1 MNDGSWFSLPCLC
14 GLTLTDTA
22 MRSSTGLCCRRNS
35 PPGIEVIDPLIQ
47 VRAVCPLSWD
57 QPVRDQQ
64 LLTNMRCYYI
74 SLQNIREEVHASNLL
89 CVHTYA
95 EGTCRPEV
103 RTSAGARPHAGV
115 ASAKFWCAPSSG
127 LLQFSL
133 VTLVSTFYS
142 NIISSL
148 PNVKHPSTVRM
159 QTKPHINA
167 TLDPHPME
175 MDDGPTACSC
185 VLDHWPIHSSAASAS
200 LLNAL
205 SSIFNLVALRPILI
219 ARF

>member
-1 MNDGSWFSLPCLC
+1 MLLHFAAKYSRRSPESMRRTSCACTRTLR
-14 GLTLTDTA
+14 GLADPRCSPRLGLVRLT
-22 MRSSTGLCCRRNS
+22 
-35 PPGIEVIDPLIQ
+35 PPG
-47 VRAVCPLSWD
+47 
-57 QPVRDQQ
+57 
-64 LLTNMRCYYI
+64 
-74 SLQNIREEVHASNLL
+74 LQS
-89 CVHTYA
+89 
-95 EGTCRPEV
+95 GW
-103 RTSAGARPHAGV
+103 S
-115 ASAKFWCAPSSG
+115 SFWCAPSSG

-159 QTKPHINA
+159 QPKPHINA

>member
-1 MNDGSWFSLPCLC
+1 MLLHFAAKYSRRSPESMRRTSCACTRTLRGLADPRCAPRLGLVRLTPPGLQSRWSSFCQVLVRAKFRFIAVLPCDFC
-14 GLTLTDTA
+14 F
-22 MRSSTGLCCRRNS
+22 N
-35 PPGIEVIDPLIQ
+35 V
-47 VRAVCPLSWD
+47 
-57 QPVRDQQ
+57 
-64 LLTNMRCYYI
+64 
-74 SLQNIREEVHASNLL
+74 LQYR
-89 CVHTYA
+89 
-95 EGTCRPEV
+95 
-103 RTSAGARPHAGV
+103 
-115 ASAKFWCAPSSG
+115 
-127 LLQFSL
+127 
-133 VTLVSTFYS
+133 

-148 PNVKHPSTVRM
+148 PNVKHSSTVCM